1 MSRVDPR
8 AIGDLIRTGSA
19 APRRAGPSPHADA
32 HNSTGCSTSCPTR
45 RRCATTARSSCSV
58 PAPRRMCLGHA
69 SVKPTSILV
78 QAAGLGRE
86 VAAMARRCFF
96 EKVAEAAIEVTRE
109 VDPLFKQISK
119 GGRTPEESGG
129 SILDGACPLPDVR
142 RTN

>member
-1 MSRVDPR
+1 
-8 AIGDLIRTGSA
+8 
-19 APRRAGPSPHADA
+19 
-32 HNSTGCSTSCPTR
+32 
-45 RRCATTARSSCSV
+45 
-58 PAPRRMCLGHA
+58 MCLGHA

-86 VAAMARRCFF
+86 VAAMARRCLF

-109 VDPLFKQISK
+109 VDPLFKQISE

-129 SILDGACPLPDVR
+129 SILDGACPLPNVR